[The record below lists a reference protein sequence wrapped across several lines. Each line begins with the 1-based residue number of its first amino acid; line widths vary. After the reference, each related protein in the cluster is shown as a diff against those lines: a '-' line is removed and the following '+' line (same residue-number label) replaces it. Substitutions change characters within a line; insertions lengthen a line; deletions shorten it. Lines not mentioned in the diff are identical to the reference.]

1 MEYSISTAEIE
12 EMKQYLR
19 EHPIDPAWDWEY
31 MKLDNN
37 HTPDEQK
44 IARGYKEILQMLGE
58 MEKDPPKK
66 NPYPPEEVARM
77 KQYIQ
82 DHPIHPEWDEAA
94 ENWLEWDETVPIE
107 ELIARSYRWVLQDIG
122 EWEE

>member
-19 EHPIDPAWDWEY
+19 DHPIDPAWDWEY

-77 KQYIQ
+77 KQYIK
-82 DHPIHPEWDEAA
+82 DHPIHPEWDEAVK
-94 ENWLEWDETVPIE
+94 NWLEWDEIVPVE
-107 ELIARSYRWVLQDIG
+107 ELASRSFRSRLQKIG